1 MKRVFT
7 LFISLFILSSFS
19 LVFSSNKEG
28 SKITVRE
35 SIKEILNSV
44 SEIIKCSIQ
53 AAEAELKELQKELK
67 EKGDSIH
74 KKAEISIVE
83 KLQKI
88 LTELKKME
96 KALKEDLAKGE
107 DLSKE
112 KLKLYRKN
120 LYNLEGKIDQF
131 RKRIKKFA
139 EEIEKECIL
148 LKEPI
153 RKKVQDLLKE
163 VERAINSMQERLKKH
178 KKVDKSLSI

>member
-19 LVFSSNKEG
+19 LVFPSNKEG
-28 SKITVRE
+28 SKKTVRE

-88 LTELKKME
+88 LTELKKNGKSYKGKPSKGGRPFKRKTKAIQE
-96 KALKEDLAKGE
+96 KSVQPGREN
-107 DLSKE
+107 
-112 KLKLYRKN
+112 R
-120 LYNLEGKIDQF
+120 
-131 RKRIKKFA
+131 
-139 EEIEKECIL
+139 
-148 LKEPI
+148 PI
-153 RKKVQDLLKE
+153 
-163 VERAINSMQERLKKH
+163 
-178 KKVDKSLSI
+178 